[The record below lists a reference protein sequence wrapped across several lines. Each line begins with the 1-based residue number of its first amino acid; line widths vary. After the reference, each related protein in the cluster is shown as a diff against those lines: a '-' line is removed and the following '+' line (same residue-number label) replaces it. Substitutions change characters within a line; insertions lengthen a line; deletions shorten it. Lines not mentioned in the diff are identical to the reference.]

1 MLRALG
7 NRLRAR
13 ASARPAADG
22 YHTGATMWA
31 IAASAQLLAPGGPAR
46 AEQFGTGDVGIEVR
60 IANRMNHAEGKQFLM
75 ISLPRF
81 AKSAT
86 VFLVNDG
93 SRVYFACFRET
104 LPGSGRVLI

>member
-7 NRLRAR
+7 NRLPGESLRPSRCRRIPYGAR
-13 ASARPAADG
+13 
-22 YHTGATMWA
+22 MWA

-86 VFLVNDG
+86 VSLVNDG
-93 SRVYFACFRET
+93 HRVYVACFRET
-104 LPGSGRVLI
+104 LPGSGPVLI